1 MVGVK
6 HAAAGTPRQAIKH
19 IYDCLSAELM
29 AIFKKKE
36 DERVEKSRKAEKK
49 AKQAEKLKL
58 AVEKKST
65 RKRRGV

>member
-1 MVGVK
+1 
-6 HAAAGTPRQAIKH
+6 
-19 IYDCLSAELM
+19 M
-29 AIFKKKE
+29 AIFKNKE
-36 DERVEKSRKAEKK
+36 DEVVEKSRKAEKK